1 MLCNL
6 LEMKKTK
13 FYLFFTLI
21 LMSLGASAEDADTV
35 TKTTTINV
43 EGGKLVREKQEVE
56 VYDYHTG
63 TFYTVHV
70 YREAGKDKKS
80 AAEPVDPNQ
89 PSSKN
94 RP

>member
-6 LEMKKTK
+6 PEIKIIKI
-13 FYLFFTLI
+13 YLFFILVLI
-21 LMSLGASAEDADTV
+21 SLGASAEDADKLTR
-35 TKTTTINV
+35 TTTINI
-43 EGGKLVREKQEVE
+43 EGGKLVREKQELE

-63 TFYTVHV
+63 TFYSVHV
-70 YREAGKDKKS
+70 YRETDKDNKS

-89 PSSKN
+89 PNSNN

>member
-6 LEMKKTK
+6 PEIKKIK
-13 FYLFFTLI
+13 ICSFFFLV
-21 LMSLGASAEDADTV
+21 LMSLGVSAEDTDKL

-63 TFYTVHV
+63 TFYSVHV
-70 YREAGKDKKS
+70 YREIDKDKKS

-89 PSSKN
+89 PSTKN